1 MTHKKLPGAPPIQV
15 GARGILERTRL
26 AIQFCCP
33 HTQNLGRQ
41 RLRQQHHAQQREDRH
56 RERNPIPSNVSISP
70 TPNPR
75 DQEPTHQNV
84 HLHPTGLTN
93 PATIGAATGPTTVA
107 PDHNIMTLPLGPS
120 SQNTSA
126 ITPPTTLTGGLP
138 NVPVKNLHAKKTPQL
153 GGASAV
159 PSSDSVNSTKLTS
172 SVGRRPWLSLS
183 GANMSGPNMKP
194 TR

>member
-1 MTHKKLPGAPPIQV
+1 MLPLFKS
-15 GARGILERTRL
+15 ARVAYLNEPASRFSFAALTLRILVASVSGNNTTLNSERTATVS
-26 AIQFCCP
+26 AILSP
-33 HTQNLGRQ
+33 PT
-41 RLRQQHHAQQREDRH
+41 
-56 RERNPIPSNVSISP
+56 VSISP

-183 GANMSGPNMKP
+183 GAKMSGPNMKP
-194 TR
+194 MR